1 MRKQKLNM
9 KKQTFIFP
17 CLLLALSASQVQAQ
31 TTQEA
36 YVKASTVDR
45 LDGFGQCI
53 SLSGDTKVVT
63 ALGEDSG
70 ATGIDGDQSDSSG
83 NGSGAAYVFVRDANG
98 GWTQQAYLK
107 QSNTEARDN
116 FGFSCAIDGDTLVIG
131 ARWEDSNARGANG
144 DQSDNSS
151 FNPGAAYVFVRSGTT
166 WTQQAYLKASN
177 TPPFDDGIDK
187 GDAFGVAVAIDG
199 DTIVVG
205 APYEDSGS
213 RGVNGDGENNDVL
226 DSGAAYVFTRNGT
239 TWTEQAYLKQSNT
252 GITDDQ
258 GARDSFGVSV
268 SVSGDTIAVGAPGE
282 DSGSTGIDGEQFNN
296 DAVSAGAVYVFTRS
310 GATWSQQAYIKG
322 DVAEAADVF
331 GGVVKVDGDTLAIAV
346 KLEDSNER
354 GVNTPNAE
362 TNNASRNAGAVYV
375 FERDGSSTWAR
386 QAFIKAS
393 NTLAFR
399 DVNIGTDGFG
409 VSLGLSGDTLVV
421 GANGEDSDAVGVN
434 GDGMNDN
441 TYGSGAA
448 YVFTRSGS
456 TWSEE
461 SYLKSSNP
469 DRLDFFGTS
478 VAISGDLIAVGSR
491 SEDSSSTGV
500 NGDQSD
506 NSRSVAGAVYVFN
519 TGGE

>member
-1 MRKQKLNM
+1 M
-9 KKQTFIFP
+9 KKQKFIFT
-17 CLLLALSASQVQAQ
+17 CLLLALSAPQVQAQ

-36 YVKASTVDR
+36 YIKASTVDR

-53 SLSGDTKVVT
+53 SLSGNTKVVT

-70 ATGIDGDQSDSSG
+70 ATGINGDQFDSSG

-98 GWTQQAYLK
+98 NWTQQAYLK
-107 QSNTEARDN
+107 ASNTEARDN

-131 ARWEDSNARGANG
+131 ARWEDSNATGANG

-239 TWTEQAYLKQSNT
+239 TWSEQAYLKQSNT

-268 SVSGDTIAVGAPGE
+268 TVSGDTIAVGAPGE
-282 DSGSTGIDGEQFNN
+282 DSASTGIDGEQFNN

-310 GATWSQQAYIKG
+310 GSTWSQQAYIKG
-322 DVAEAADVF
+322 DVVDAADVF
-331 GGVVKVDGDTLAIAV
+331 GGVVKIDGDTLAIAV

-362 TNNASRNAGAVYV
+362 INNASRNAGAVYV
-375 FERDGSSTWAR
+375 FERDSNSTWAR

-393 NTLAFR
+393 NTLEYR

-409 VSLGLSGDTLVV
+409 VSLGLSGDKLVV

-491 SEDSSSTGV
+491 SEESSSTGV

-506 NSRSVAGAVYVFN
+506 NSLDTAGAVYVFN

>member
-1 MRKQKLNM
+1 M

-70 ATGIDGDQSDSSG
+70 ATGIDGDQSDRSG
-83 NGSGAAYVFVRDANG
+83 NGSGAAYVFVRDENG
-98 GWTQQAYLK
+98 SWTQQAYLK

-116 FGFSCAIDGDTLVIG
+116 FGFSCAVDGDTVVIG

-151 FNPGAAYVFVRSGTT
+151 FHPGAAYVFVRSGTT

-177 TPPFDDGIDK
+177 TPPFDDGFDN
-187 GDAFGVAVAIDG
+187 GDSFGVAVAIDG

-213 RGVNGDGENNDVL
+213 RGVNGDGENNDVW

-239 TWTEQAYLKQSNT
+239 TWSEQAYLKQSNT
-252 GITDDQ
+252 GITDDR
-258 GARDSFGVSV
+258 GARDVFGLSV
-268 SVSGDTIAVGAPGE
+268 SVSGDTIAVGAAGE
-282 DSGSTGIDGEQFNN
+282 DSASTGINGEQFNN
-296 DAVSAGAVYVFTRS
+296 DAVSSGAVYVFTRS
-310 GATWSQQAYIKG
+310 GTAWSQEAYIKG
-322 DVAEAADVF
+322 DVVEVGDTF
-331 GGVVKVDGDTLAIAV
+331 GNVVKVDGNTLAIAV
-346 KLEDSNER
+346 SHEDSNET

-362 TNNASRNAGAVYV
+362 INNASRNSGAVYV
-375 FERDGSSTWAR
+375 YERDSNSTWVR

-393 NTLAFR
+393 NTLVYR
-399 DVNIGTDGFG
+399 DANIGSDNFG
-409 VSLGLSGDTLVV
+409 VSLGLFGDRLVV
-421 GANGEDSDAVGVN
+421 GATGEDSDAVGVN
-434 GDGMNDN
+434 NGDGMNDN
-441 TYGSGAA
+441 TYNTGAA

-456 TWSEE
+456 TWSQE
-461 SYLKSSNP
+461 SYLKASNP
-469 DRLDFFGTS
+469 DELDFFGVS

-491 SEDSSSTGV
+491 SEESSSTGV

-506 NSRSVAGAVYVFN
+506 NSQDTSGAVYIFN
-519 TGGE
+519 TGGK

>member
-1 MRKQKLNM
+1 MKINKLAL
-9 KKQTFIFP
+9 TS
-17 CLLLALSASQVQAQ
+17 LVLALSASQVQAQ

-70 ATGIDGDQSDSSG
+70 ATGINGDQSDSSG

-98 GWTQQAYLK
+98 SWTQQAYLK

-151 FNPGAAYVFVRSGTT
+151 FHPGAAYVFVRSGTT

-177 TPPFDDGIDK
+177 TPPFDDGFDN
-187 GDAFGVAVAIDG
+187 GDSFGVAVAIDG

-213 RGVNGDGENNDVL
+213 RGVNGDGENNDVW

-239 TWTEQAYLKQSNT
+239 TWSQQAYLKQSNT
-252 GITDDQ
+252 GITDDR
-258 GARDSFGVSV
+258 GARDAFGVTLAI
-268 SVSGDTIAVGAPGE
+268 SGDTIAVGAPGE

-322 DVAEAADVF
+322 DVAEASDTF
-331 GGVVKVDGDTLAIAV
+331 GNVVKLDGNTLAIAASH
-346 KLEDSNER
+346 EDSNET

-362 TNNASRNAGAVYV
+362 INNASRNAGAVYI
-375 FERDGSSTWAR
+375 FERDSNSTWAK

-393 NTLAFR
+393 NTLEYR
-399 DVNIGTDGFG
+399 DANIGSDNFG
-409 VSLGLSGDTLVV
+409 VSLGLYGDRLVV
-421 GANGEDSDAVGVN
+421 GATGEDSDALGVN

-441 TYGSGAA
+441 TYNTGAA

-456 TWSEE
+456 TWSQE

-469 DRLDFFGTS
+469 DRLDFFGVS

-491 SEDSSSTGV
+491 SEESSSTGV

-506 NSRSVAGAVYVFN
+506 NSQDTSGAVYIFN
-519 TGGE
+519 TEGE

>member
-1 MRKQKLNM
+1 MKKQKFIM

-53 SLSGDTKVVT
+53 SLSGNTKVVT

-310 GATWSQQAYIKG
+310 GSTWSQQAYIKG

-375 FERDGSSTWAR
+375 FERDSNSTWAR

-393 NTLAFR
+393 NTLEFR

-491 SEDSSSTGV
+491 SEESSSTGV

-506 NSRSVAGAVYVFN
+506 NSQDTSGAVYVFN